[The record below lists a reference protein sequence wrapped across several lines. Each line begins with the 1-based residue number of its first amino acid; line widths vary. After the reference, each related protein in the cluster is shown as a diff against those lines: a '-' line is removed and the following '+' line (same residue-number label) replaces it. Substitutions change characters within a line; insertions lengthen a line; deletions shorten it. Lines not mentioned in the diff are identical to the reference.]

1 MAIFRF
7 EVFFLDDRRLLKLKL
22 VAMVVVILEEE
33 EGDFIQ
39 PSPQRN
45 RGDELSRDH
54 RRVIIGRRNLFRAKS
69 KRSTSR

>member
-1 MAIFRF
+1 M
-7 EVFFLDDRRLLKLKL
+7 DDSRLLRLKL
-22 VAMVVVILEEE
+22 IAMVAVILEEE
-33 EGDFIQ
+33 GGEFIQ

-45 RGDELSRDH
+45 RGNEWARDH

>member
-1 MAIFRF
+1 M
-7 EVFFLDDRRLLKLKL
+7 DDRRLLKLKL
-22 VAMVVVILEEE
+22 VAMVAVILEEG

-45 RGDELSRDH
+45 RGDEWSRDH

>member
-1 MAIFRF
+1 M
-7 EVFFLDDRRLLKLKL
+7 DGNRLFKLRV
-22 VAMVVVILEEE
+22 VAMVAVILEEE
-33 EGDFIQ
+33 GGEFIQ

-45 RGDELSRDH
+45 RGNEWARDH